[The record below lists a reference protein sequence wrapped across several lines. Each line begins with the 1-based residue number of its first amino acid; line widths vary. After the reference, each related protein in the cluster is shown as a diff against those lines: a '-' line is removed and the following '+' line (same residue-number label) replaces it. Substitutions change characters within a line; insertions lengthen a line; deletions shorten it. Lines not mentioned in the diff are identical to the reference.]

1 VPTLCRQLT
10 VDGANQLIS
19 EQSAEEAFVSDF
31 ESVDYFTDPSLVPDP
46 YPYFDFLRSRCPV
59 ARESHQGVLAITGHQ
74 EALAVY
80 RDPAFSA
87 CVSVVGPFS
96 GLPFEPEGD
105 DISALLKQH
114 RSRIPM
120 SEHIVT
126 QDPPEHTRTRGLLS
140 RLLTP
145 KRLKENEDFMWRLA
159 DQQLD
164 RFVSCG
170 TCEFLKDYARPFSGL
185 VIADLLGIPAED
197 HEECR
202 RVFSAN
208 RSERSRDDIAT
219 GERNPLEWL
228 NDKFSAYIGDRR
240 REPRADVLTE
250 LAEAKYPDG
259 STPEII
265 DVVRLATF
273 LFAAGQETTTKLLG
287 FAVRVIAEN
296 PGIQAMLGQNRDR
309 IPAFIEETL
318 RTESPVKSHFRMAR
332 TNTSVGDMPIPA
344 GSTVMLLPG
353 ASNRDSR
360 KFVEPN
366 EFRLDRPN
374 VREHVAFGRGNHSC
388 PGAPLARAEGQIS
401 INRILDR
408 MGDIRISESMHGPAH
423 ARRYT
428 YEPTWQMR
436 GLTKL
441 HLEFQEI

>member
-1 VPTLCRQLT
+1 VT
-10 VDGANQLIS
+10 
-19 EQSAEEAFVSDF
+19 EF
-31 ESVDYFTDPSLVPDP
+31 ESVDYFTDPSVVQDP
-46 YPYFDFLRSRCPV
+46 YPYFDYLRSKCPV
-59 ARESHQGVLAITGHQ
+59 AREPHQGVLAVTGHQ

-80 RDPAFSA
+80 KDPAFSS
-87 CVSVVGPFS
+87 CVSVAGPFA

-105 DISALLKQH
+105 DISALLEQH
-114 RSRIPM
+114 RAQIPM

-126 QDPPEHTRTRGLLS
+126 QDPPVHTRTRGLLS

-164 RFVSCG
+164 RFASRG

-197 HEECR
+197 HEEFR
-202 RVFSAN
+202 GVFSGN
-208 RSERSRDDIAT
+208 RSERPRDEIAT
-219 GERNPLEWL
+219 GEHNPLQWL
-228 NDKFSAYIGDRR
+228 DNKFSAYIADRR
-240 REPRADVLTE
+240 SEPRQDVLTE

-259 STPEII
+259 STPEIV

-273 LFAAGQETTTKLLG
+273 LFAAGQETTAKLLG
-287 FAVRVIAEN
+287 FAMRVLGEHPEVQARLREN
-296 PGIQAMLGQNRDR
+296 RKY

-332 TNTSVGDMPIPA
+332 STTSIGDTRIPA

-353 ASNRDSR
+353 ASNRDAR
-360 KFVEPN
+360 KFTDPN
-366 EFRLDRPN
+366 EFQVDRPN
-374 VREHVAFGRGNHSC
+374 VREHIAFGRGNHSC

-401 INRILDR
+401 LNRILDR
-408 MGDIRISESMHGPAH
+408 MDGIKVSETMHGMAT
-423 ARRYT
+423 ARRYS

-436 GLTKL
+436 GLTHL
-441 HLEFQEI
+441 YLEFDAVSAHPTR